1 MNNPAEMKQ
10 APRFDGK
17 ANIRYVDLEAI
28 EFAKAGS
35 DKYVHQR
42 TDTTHRLVSR
52 ISIFVPSVRGDDGP
66 SAPQ

>member
-10 APRFDGK
+10 ALQFDGK
-17 ANIRYVDLEAI
+17 PNIRYLDLKAI

-52 ISIFVPSVRGDDGP
+52 ISIFVPSIRGNDGP
-66 SAPQ
+66 STP